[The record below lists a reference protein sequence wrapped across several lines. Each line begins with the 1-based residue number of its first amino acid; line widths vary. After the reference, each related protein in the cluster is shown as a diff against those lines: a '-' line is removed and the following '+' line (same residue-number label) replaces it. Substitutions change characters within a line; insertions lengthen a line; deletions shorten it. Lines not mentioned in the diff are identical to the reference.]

1 LDDESENRME
11 VPCPLQKK
19 SFPPSEEEIKVN
31 SRSRS
36 AKLRVAVRV
45 SAEEDGDGD
54 GDGDDHSSTSRRKKQ
69 KQNKYSHFSKILE
82 SSENSENRTAGRKKK

>member
-1 LDDESENRME
+1 MDDESENRME

-36 AKLRVAVRV
+36 AKLRVTVRV
-45 SAEEDGDGD
+45 SAEEDRD